1 MREPSRKEKGS
12 RNHDKAR
19 TRVARVHARIADRR
33 RDFLHKLQRREVGES
48 PSAESGEAN

>member
-19 TRVARVHARIADRR
+19 TRVARIADRR

-48 PSAESGEAN
+48 PSTQSGEAN